1 MKILLLTAYF
11 PPDTGSASH
20 LFYELGKQFLTW
32 GHEVKIVTS
41 IPSYFPCGDMK
52 KYKGK
57 LFLAENYE
65 GMRTYRV
72 LIPKYPRKFP
82 VVRGLWQFHL
92 ALAFL
97 FFLIFLKNFDVI
109 LIYSPPLTLGLTG
122 WLVGKLKKVPV
133 ILNIQDLFPQS
144 AIDLGV
150 LQNKALIEFFN
161 WLEKFIYTR
170 MDFIT
175 VHSEGNKKHVIG
187 KGVNGAKVN
196 VVPNWVDTD
205 FISPERNKGIEFK
218 KEFNLNSNF
227 IVSFAGVIGY
237 SQDMDVILEA
247 AKELESYR
255 DINFIIVG
263 DGVKKQEVIERA
275 NELNLNNIHFIPM
288 LPREKYPE
296 VLYASDVCLATLKK
310 EVKTPVVP
318 SKILSIMAAGRPV
331 VATMDLSGDAPKIID
346 EAKCGYAL
354 PPEDSRLLSKA
365 ILELYQNSKKRAK
378 MGQNGRR
385 FAEENFSIKVAAGKY
400 EEIFA
405 KLLSSD

>member
-1 MKILLLTAYF
+1 MRILLLTAYF

-20 LFYELGKQFLTW
+20 LFYELGKQFLTL

-41 IPSYFPCGDMK
+41 LPSYFPSGDIK

-57 LFLAENYE
+57 LFLVENYE

-72 LIPKYPRKFP
+72 LIPRYPRKIP
-82 VVRGLWQFHL
+82 VLRGLWQFHL
-92 ALAFL
+92 ALSFL
-97 FFLIFLKNFDVI
+97 FILIFLKNFDVI

-122 WLVGKLKKVPV
+122 WIVAKLKKVPV
-133 ILNIQDLFPQS
+133 VLNIQDLFPQS

-150 LQNKALIEFFN
+150 LQNEALIKFFN

-175 VHSEGNKKHVIG
+175 VHSEGNKKHVVG
-187 KGVNGAKVN
+187 KGVNDTKVN
-196 VVPNWVDTD
+196 IVHNWVDTD
-205 FISPERNKGIEFK
+205 FINPERSKGIEFK
-218 KEFNLNSNF
+218 REFNLNSNF

-237 SQDMDVILEA
+237 SQDIEVILEA
-247 AKELESYR
+247 AKELEKYR
-255 DINFIIVG
+255 EISFLIVG
-263 DGVKKQEVIERA
+263 DGVKKQEAIEKTK
-275 NELNLNNIHFIPM
+275 ELQLNNIHFIPM

-346 EAKCGYAL
+346 VAKCGYAL
-354 PPEDSRLLSKA
+354 PPEDSKLLSKA
-365 ILELYQNSKKRAK
+365 ILELYHNSKKR
-378 MGQNGRR
+378 
-385 FAEENFSIKVAAGKY
+385 I
-400 EEIFA
+400 
-405 KLLSSD
+405 